1 MFDLKKAGFTTAD
14 GTVRAKADCVVLHGE
29 GTVFGQKFY
38 GEQKSYTFMVQ
49 TPFSM
54 EEYFVLEYAA
64 QGLRRQLSFRKPFVF
79 ALTADGGEV
88 PLVCYD
94 DVVLDNRRHSVIV
107 QTEGSSYVGI
117 KIVFYIDRRFYADF
131 SVIIL
136 RWI

>member
-1 MFDLKKAGFTTAD
+1 MFDLKKAGFTTTN
-14 GTVRAKADCVVLHGE
+14 GMVSSKADCVVLHGE

-38 GEQKSYTFMVQ
+38 GEQKSYTYAVQ

-54 EEYFVLEYAA
+54 EEYFVLEYAT

-117 KIVFYIDRRFYADF
+117 KIVFYIC
-131 SVIIL
+131 
-136 RWI
+136 